1 MISIA
6 LLIAL
11 VLLILSPALFS
22 EWGIMIV
29 DYVLSDIP
37 LLGFDRPLGGMLSQW
52 FGWVFDYDLGSKLV
66 FFSILLA
73 AGYLGIL
80 LARYFAKKVQITE
93 WWKVILLELL
103 AMIFFLTNPF
113 SYERMMTQP
122 LIYAWVIALGYGLY
136 FQIFR
141 ERYIAAGFLYAF
153 SLTLFPHASYM
164 IFFILILSMLFFRSK
179 LKLGNIARMILPII
193 LLNLNWIVVTLIYV
207 PVFTDSISNFWWD
220 NLLAFA
226 TQAIA
231 PLDVFFTNLLLYG
244 FWWEQYNNHF
254 AHVSLMSPYWYVAG
268 FLILALI
275 IFGGYTLKKMRKSS
289 ELYFFITLIVLSLI
303 FAVGVSNQ
311 FTDIIRGWLSR
322 ILPYWDGYREP
333 QKWTGVILISE
344 GILFVS
350 ALAFIL
356 KNYTH
361 HIRTGGALTIVVTML
376 LYIWSPGVYVSYRN
390 QLRTSVYPKEFYTAR
405 EVLRNED
412 VSKVLLLP
420 WYSYIGCWWISR
432 PSVANPSIPF
442 FREFPL
448 IVSERIDAGKV
459 LEKNTFVRTESSNV
473 EAFLESYDVNLL
485 KQSGISHILFL
496 KYCYK
501 SEETLEYLDILSEL
515 WEINPILTK
524 EMIDIYIIP

>member
-1 MISIA
+1 
-6 LLIAL
+6 
-11 VLLILSPALFS
+11 
-22 EWGIMIV
+22 MIV

-37 LLGFDRPLGGMLSQW
+37 AFWFDRPLGNSLSQW

-66 FFSILLA
+66 FLTILLS
-73 AGYLGIL
+73 AGYLSIL
-80 LARYFAKKVQITE
+80 LARYFAKKHQIE
-93 WWKVILLELL
+93 QWWKIHLLELL

-136 FQIFR
+136 FHIFR
-141 ERYIAAGFLYAF
+141 ERYIAAGFAYAF

-164 IFFILILSMLFFRSK
+164 ILFILIIWMIFFRSK
-179 LKLGNIARMILPII
+179 LKWGNLARITLPIV

-207 PVFTDSISNFWWD
+207 PVFTDNISNFGWD

-244 FWWEQYNNHF
+244 FWWEQYHNHF
-254 AHVSLMSPYWYVAG
+254 AHVSIMSPYWYVAG
-268 FLILALI
+268 FLIFALT
-275 IFGGYTLKKMRKSS
+275 IFGGVVLLKILRKKN
-289 ELYFFITLIVLSLI
+289 EFFFFISLLIISLI
-303 FAVGVSNQ
+303 FTVGASNQ
-311 FTDIIRGWLSR
+311 FTDLIREWLSR

-333 QKWTGVILISE
+333 QKWTGMILLVEAIF
-344 GILFVS
+344 FVC
-350 ALAFIL
+350 AFAYIL

-361 HIRTGGALTIVVTML
+361 NLRSWGALVVIVGML
-376 LYIWSPGVYVSYRN
+376 LYIWSPGVYISYRN
-390 QLRTSVYPKEFYTAR
+390 QMRTSVYPKEFYTAR
-405 EVLRNED
+405 EVLRNEE
-412 VSKVLLLP
+412 VKKVLLLP

-448 IVSERIDAGKV
+448 VVSERIDAGKV
-459 LEKNTFVRTESSNV
+459 LEKNTFTRKESSNV
-473 EAFLESYDVNLL
+473 EKFIETYDVNLL
-485 KQSGISHILFL
+485 KDSGISHILFL

-501 SEETLEYLDILSEL
+501 SDETIEYLDLLSEL
-515 WEINPILTK
+515 WEIDPILTK
-524 EMIDIYIIP
+524 EMIEIYIIP